1 MNETP
6 FMLPVG
12 LLLSDGQL
20 HRAGQLRPATALDEI
35 EPIGDDRVRRNEAYY
50 GLLLLSRVVT
60 RLGPYSPVPPE
71 VIAALPAADYA
82 YLQSLYAS
90 VNGQAFSGMAPGGA
104 VATPTQAV
112 TAAGPAI
119 IETEC
124 PHCGALLE
132 LNLDEGHA

>member
-1 MNETP
+1 MQ
-6 FMLPVG
+6 G
-12 LLLSDGQL
+12 LQL
-20 HRAGQLRPATALDEI
+20 TLFDVADATAPRVLRSLTLGEAGSASALEQSRHGLAMRLD
-35 EPIGDDRVRRNEAYY
+35 A
-50 GLLLLSRVVT
+50 
-60 RLGPYSPVPPE
+60 
-71 VIAALPAADYA
+71 
-82 YLQSLYAS
+82 
-90 VNGQAFSGMAPGGA
+90 APGGA